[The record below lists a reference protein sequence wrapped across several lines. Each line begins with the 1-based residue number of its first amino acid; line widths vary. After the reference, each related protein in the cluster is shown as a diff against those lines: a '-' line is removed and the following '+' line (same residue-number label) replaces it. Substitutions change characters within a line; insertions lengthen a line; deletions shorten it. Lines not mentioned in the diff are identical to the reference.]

1 MSNFLKLSTMIINTN
16 HIKQIQIYKS
26 QYNILLE
33 NTINGIMI
41 YGSGGIYTKPNE
53 IIVNEKTM
61 PNDYELVS
69 NWLKKLD

>member
-1 MSNFLKLSTMIINTN
+1 MIINTN

-33 NTINGIMI
+33 NKIGGFII
-41 YGSGGIYTKPNE
+41 YGSGGINTYTNE

-61 PNDYELVS
+61 SNYYDVVS